1 MKNILFYDT
10 IISPVITEKS
20 TLLSGDN
27 QFVFNVKKGSSKSDI
42 KSAVEFLFNVKV
54 VSVNTLIRKG
64 KSKRLSRISAAR
76 SGIKSSRDL
85 YVVRKDYKKAF
96 VTLAKGCSIDVS
108 VGL

>member
-1 MKNILFYDT
+1 MTNTRFYDT

-20 TLLSGDN
+20 TLLSGNN
-27 QFVFNVKKGSSKSDI
+27 QFIFNVKKDSSKSDI
-42 KSAVEFLFNVKV
+42 KSAIEYLFNVKV

-76 SGIKSSRDL
+76 SRVKSSRDL
-85 YVVRKDYKKAF
+85 NVVRKDYKKAF
-96 VTLAKGCSIDVS
+96 ITLAKGCSIDFS